1 MFNDFS
7 YWFKSKIQNNLVYNV
22 RQVLYIV
29 SIWVFVT
36 FFFVYIKFYDI
47 PQQYLTEIYRL
58 NTEIPKKWLYQIA
71 LFIGASFG
79 LVMGF
84 LHVFVYPYIERIQKL
99 AYNILLRISVF
110 VMLSHL
116 VYLTILYIYGFTINV
131 ELISQIFSEPTTIN
145 ILLYAL
151 ITEAVVS
158 LIIQLRRNL
167 GRKYFVNI
175 VKNTYRNP
183 KEEHRVFMFLD
194 LEDSTPTANEM
205 GHLNFSRYIQD
216 CFWDL
221 SDITLMHGAEIYQFV
236 GDEAVITWKVSKD
249 FDYEKCIALYFNYKD
264 LLDQKKHFY
273 QKKYNHTPN
282 FRCSIHSGEVSAA
295 LVGDYKKEIA
305 YHGNVLNLGSRLQK
319 NCKEHNADVLISE
332 NFFSNLKNHW
342 YSLTPIV
349 LQGLKGIDDVQTVYK
364 VGERDKKYYFYS

>member
-1 MFNDFS
+1 FFLLFIS
-7 YWFKSKIQNNLVYNV
+7 
-22 RQVLYIV
+22 
-29 SIWVFVT
+29 
-36 FFFVYIKFYDI
+36 FFFITR
-47 PQQYLTEIYRL
+47 PRPPLST
-58 NTEIPKKWLYQIA
+58 
-71 LFIGASFG
+71 LF
-79 LVMGF
+79 
-84 LHVFVYPYIERIQKL
+84 PYTTLFR
-99 AYNILLRISVF
+99 S
-110 VMLSHL
+110 
-116 VYLTILYIYGFTINV
+116 LYIYGFTINI

-273 QKKYNHTPN
+273 Q
-282 FRCSIHSGEVSAA
+282 
-295 LVGDYKKEIA
+295 
-305 YHGNVLNLGSRLQK
+305 
-319 NCKEHNADVLISE
+319 
-332 NFFSNLKNHW
+332 
-342 YSLTPIV
+342 
-349 LQGLKGIDDVQTVYK
+349 
-364 VGERDKKYYFYS
+364 